1 MLCGHDAERAD
12 LFGSAVVQLLFVS
25 GREFSIE
32 GLREKLRELF
42 VQEPDATVRAAA
54 SVGSFELLQVLL
66 KTMSK
71 LEKLG
76 LRLDM
81 RAGGVRI
88 TTAEV
93 RPPALRNYFAALAE
107 QAKAERTAGP
117 ESQEAEEGPL
127 SAVGLEVLV
136 CIASKQPLSLPE
148 INGYFS
154 TDKRSVVH
162 RLQHLGLVDC
172 RTAGENGR
180 TVWMT
185 TGEFLRRFNLQSL
198 HRFGAVV
205 VGNPRSGCLNV
216 QQARSI
222 KSDACAP
229 PRRSPRQPRQRSASA
244 KTRACHPRQTRAS
257 TAARRHATGKAPA

>member
-1 MLCGHDAERAD
+1 M
-12 LFGSAVVQLLFVS
+12 QLLFVS

-32 GLREKLRELF
+32 GLRDKLRELL

-66 KTMSK
+66 KTTQK

-93 RPPALRNYFAALAE
+93 RPPALRNYFAALAD
-107 QAKAERTAGP
+107 QIKTERTNGGG
-117 ESQEAEEGPL
+117 EQEEADGPL
-127 SAVGLEVLV
+127 STTGLEVLA
-136 CIASKQPLSLPE
+136 CIAFKQPLSLPE

-154 TDKRSVVH
+154 TDKRSVVL

-172 RTAGENGR
+172 RTAGETGR
-180 TVWMT
+180 IVWMT
-185 TGEFLRRFNLQSL
+185 TGEFLRRFNLQSPTDL
-198 HRFGAVV
+198 EKLLAGSLAE
-205 VGNPRSGCLNV
+205 
-216 QQARSI
+216 
-222 KSDACAP
+222 
-229 PRRSPRQPRQRSASA
+229 
-244 KTRACHPRQTRAS
+244 
-257 TAARRHATGKAPA
+257 AA

>member
-1 MLCGHDAERAD
+1 MLVSNPEVLLCSGFMSPSEQSFLER
-12 LFGSAVVQLLFVS
+12 AVVQLLFVS

-42 VQEPDATVRAAA
+42 VQEPDAAVRAAA

-66 KTMSK
+66 KTTQK

-93 RPPALRNYFAALAE
+93 LPPALRNYFTALAE
-107 QAKAERTAGP
+107 QAKMDRKIGENGRPTD
-117 ESQEAEEGPL
+117 EEAGPL
-127 SAVGLEVLV
+127 STTGLEVLACV
-136 CIASKQPLSLPE
+136 AFKQPLSMAE

-154 TDKRSVVH
+154 GDKRSVVL

-172 RTAGENGR
+172 RTAGETGR

-185 TGEFLRRFNLQSL
+185 TSEFLRRFNLQSPQDL
-198 HRFGAVV
+198 Q
-205 VGNPRSGCLNV
+205 CLLLKSESY
-216 QQARSI
+216 QA
-222 KSDACAP
+222 D
-229 PRRSPRQPRQRSASA
+229 
-244 KTRACHPRQTRAS
+244 
-257 TAARRHATGKAPA
+257 

>member
-1 MLCGHDAERAD
+1 MTPSESAFLERA
-12 LFGSAVVQLLFVS
+12 GVQILFVS

-66 KTMSK
+66 KTTQK

-93 RPPALRNYFAALAE
+93 RPPALRDYLAILIE
-107 QAKAERTAGP
+107 QGTVGSGP
-117 ESQEAEEGPL
+117 SATDHMDAEGPL
-127 SAVGLEVLV
+127 STAGLEVLA
-136 CIASKQPLSLPE
+136 CIAFKQPLSLSE
-148 INGYFS
+148 INGYFT
-154 TDKRSVVH
+154 TDKRAVVH

-172 RTAGENGR
+172 RKAGETRR

-185 TGEFLRRFNLQSL
+185 TGEFLRRFNLQSPADL
-198 HRFGAVV
+198 ERLWM
-205 VGNPRSGCLNV
+205 SGETP
-216 QQARSI
+216 
-222 KSDACAP
+222 K
-229 PRRSPRQPRQRSASA
+229 
-244 KTRACHPRQTRAS
+244 
-257 TAARRHATGKAPA
+257 AA

>member
-1 MLCGHDAERAD
+1 MTPSETTFLER
-12 LFGSAVVQLLFVS
+12 AVVQILFVS

-42 VQEPDATVRAAA
+42 VQEADATVRAAA

-66 KTMSK
+66 KATQK

-81 RAGGVRI
+81 RAGGVRL

-93 RPPALRNYFAALAE
+93 RPPALRSYFAALAE
-107 QAKAERTAGP
+107 QIKVERANG
-117 ESQEAEEGPL
+117 QEGQEEEDGPL
-127 SAVGLEVLV
+127 STTGLEVLACV
-136 CIASKQPLSLPE
+136 AFKQPLSLPE

-154 TDKRSVVH
+154 TDKRSVVL

-185 TGEFLRRFNLQSL
+185 TGEFLRRFNLQSPTDL
-198 HRFGAVV
+198 ERLL
-205 VGNPRSGCLNV
+205 SGSLA
-216 QQARSI
+216 QA
-222 KSDACAP
+222 A
-229 PRRSPRQPRQRSASA
+229 
-244 KTRACHPRQTRAS
+244 
-257 TAARRHATGKAPA
+257 

>member
-1 MLCGHDAERAD
+1 MTASESTFLER
-12 LFGSAVVQLLFVS
+12 AVVQLLFVS
-25 GREFSIE
+25 GREYSIE
-32 GLREKLRELF
+32 SLREKLRELL

-66 KTMSK
+66 KTTQK

-93 RPPALRNYFAALAE
+93 RPPALRDYFTALAE
-107 QAKAERTAGP
+107 QTRVDHTG
-117 ESQEAEEGPL
+117 SVHGQEEEGPL
-127 SAVGLEVLV
+127 STTGLEVLA
-136 CIASKQPLSLPE
+136 CIAFKQPLSLPE

-154 TDKRSVVH
+154 TDKRAVVH

-172 RTAGENGR
+172 RKASETRR

-185 TGEFLRRFNLQSL
+185 TAEFLRRFSL
-198 HRFGAVV
+198 
-205 VGNPRSGCLNV
+205 
-216 QQARSI
+216 
-222 KSDACAP
+222 
-229 PRRSPRQPRQRSASA
+229 RSPADLERLLLSGELPI
-244 KTRACHPRQTRAS
+244 
-257 TAARRHATGKAPA
+257 AA

>member
-1 MLCGHDAERAD
+1 MTPSESAFLER
-12 LFGSAVVQLLFVS
+12 AVVQILFVS

-42 VQEPDATVRAAA
+42 VQEADATVRAAA
-54 SVGSFELLQVLL
+54 SVGGFELLQVLL
-66 KTMSK
+66 KTTSK

-93 RPPALRNYFAALAE
+93 RPPTLRNYFAALSE
-107 QAKAERTAGP
+107 QVQAGQNGGVG
-117 ESQEAEEGPL
+117 SQEEEDGPL
-127 SAVGLEVLV
+127 STTGLEVLA
-136 CIASKQPLSLPE
+136 CIAFKQPLSMAE

-154 TDKRSVVH
+154 TDKRSVVL

-172 RTAGENGR
+172 RTAGETGR

-185 TGEFLRRFNLQSL
+185 TGEFLRRFNLQSPTDL
-198 HRFGAVV
+198 ERLL
-205 VGNPRSGCLNV
+205 SGSL
-216 QQARSI
+216 AE
-222 KSDACAP
+222 
-229 PRRSPRQPRQRSASA
+229 
-244 KTRACHPRQTRAS
+244 
-257 TAARRHATGKAPA
+257 AA

>member
-1 MLCGHDAERAD
+1 MTPSETTFLER
-12 LFGSAVVQLLFVS
+12 AVVQILFVS

-42 VQEPDATVRAAA
+42 VQEPDATMRAAA

-66 KTMSK
+66 KATQK

-107 QAKAERTAGP
+107 QLKAERTS
-117 ESQEAEEGPL
+117 ESEGKEEEDGPL
-127 SAVGLEVLV
+127 STTGLEVLA
-136 CIASKQPLSLPE
+136 CITFKQPLSLPE

-154 TDKRSVVH
+154 TDKRSVVL

-172 RTAGENGR
+172 RTAGETGR

-185 TGEFLRRFNLQSL
+185 TGEFLRRFNL
-198 HRFGAVV
+198 
-205 VGNPRSGCLNV
+205 
-216 QQARSI
+216 
-222 KSDACAP
+222 
-229 PRRSPRQPRQRSASA
+229 RSPADLDRVIESGSWP
-244 KTRACHPRQTRAS
+244 H
-257 TAARRHATGKAPA
+257 AA

>member
-1 MLCGHDAERAD
+1 MTPNESAFLER
-12 LFGSAVVQLLFVS
+12 AVVQILFVS

-32 GLREKLRELF
+32 SLREKLRELF

-66 KTMSK
+66 KTTQK

-93 RPPALRNYFAALAE
+93 RPPALRNYFAVLAD
-107 QAKAERTAGP
+107 QIRTQRTG
-117 ESQEAEEGPL
+117 ESEGEEGPL
-127 SAVGLEVLV
+127 SAVGLEVLACV
-136 CIASKQPLSLPE
+136 AFKQPLSMTE

-154 TDKRSVVH
+154 GDKRSVVL

-172 RTAGENGR
+172 RTAGETGR

-185 TGEFLRRFNLQSL
+185 TGDFLRRFNLQSPADL
-198 HRFGAVV
+198 ERLLTENF
-205 VGNPRSGCLNV
+205 
-216 QQARSI
+216 
-222 KSDACAP
+222 
-229 PRRSPRQPRQRSASA
+229 A
-244 KTRACHPRQTRAS
+244 K
-257 TAARRHATGKAPA
+257 AA